1 MNAQTRNNH
10 KVTYRSPGAKTQ
22 AGNKAP
28 VPSSA
33 SVKKKSRRK
42 REKTTFT
49 DASSSS
55 KNCWIGGRDLL
66 PFFPLFPAMQDLAL
80 KMNRRP
86 HQRRRLLPPHPPPSP
101 IPARLPSVAPPLPSP
116 SPADATERM
125 SERSSSLAF
134 PNHSPPFSLVSPSPA
149 PVDPLHLPATN
160 DKTNERPLRL
170 WSDESQGHLPP
181 LSSSLSGSFA
191 PATVGTAF
199 GKTSSVSVFQESNEG
214 EVNQPS
220 SGSDISSKAGDSL
233 DLIRKSLQQWRKL
246 PREPKKEREKQ
257 LLNEFETGVSVRRR
271 FNASN
276 YMSYLSRSCPSS
288 SEARNLNAE
297 LMTSAVLKAQ
307 CKAELSLRLSATEQS
322 VLHSINILTTAK
334 VITSSSA
341 PSASLSPVASVPSQF
356 TDISLPYYNP
366 LSVGTET
373 AASPIPAVPNT
384 LMPPATLSSSNDRHP
399 PIPEIPP
406 VPPRLELNNENVTPS
421 TPPSCPSDQHTLTP
435 RTPTVSVASSPLT
448 PLAPISPLPPPL
460 LSLDS
465 DTAIPAAPSLKFKGH
480 LHVEEMEAFSEA
492 VAEEAL
498 CHQCNKRTSV
508 YMACAFQQECGLT
521 YCRQCIHQ

>member
-1 MNAQTRNNH
+1 MSQELAEALRRQKLVFVGDLATAMNAQTRNNH
-10 KVTYRSPGAKTQ
+10 KVMYRSPGAKTQ

-33 SVKKKSRRK
+33 SVEKKSQGK
-42 REKTTFT
+42 QEKTTFT

-55 KNCWIGGRDLL
+55 KKSLDRRKRSAPILSSVPSDADPSIEDEL
-66 PFFPLFPAMQDLAL
+66 PPTSTSLPASAA
-80 KMNRRP
+80 
-86 HQRRRLLPPHPPPSP
+86 RRRCTRAIVFSPPLSP
-101 IPARLPSVAPPLPSP
+101 IPACLPSVAPPLPSP
-116 SPADATERM
+116 SPADAMERM
-125 SERSSSLAF
+125 
-134 PNHSPPFSLVSPSPA
+134 N
-149 PVDPLHLPATN
+149 PLRLPATN
-160 DKTNERPLRL
+160 NKTNEQPLRL

-181 LSSSLSGSFA
+181 FSSSLSGSFT
-191 PATVGTAF
+191 PASVGTAF
-199 GKTSSVSVFQESNEG
+199 GKMSSVSVFQESNEG

-233 DLIRKSLQQWRKL
+233 DLIWKSLQQWRKL
-246 PREPKKEREKQ
+246 PMEPKKEREKR
-257 LLNEFETGVSVRRR
+257 LLNEFETGVS
-271 FNASN
+271 
-276 YMSYLSRSCPSS
+276 
-288 SEARNLNAE
+288 
-297 LMTSAVLKAQ
+297 AQ
-307 CKAELSLRLSATEQS
+307 RKAELSLRLSATEQS

-334 VITSSSA
+334 VIMSSSA
-341 PSASLSPVASVPSQF
+341 PSVSLSPVALVPSQF
-356 TDISLPYYNP
+356 THISLPYYNP

-384 LMPPATLSSSNDRHP
+384 LTPSATLSSPNDRHP
-399 PIPEIPP
+399 PIPKIPP

-421 TPPSCPSDQHTLTP
+421 TPPSCPSDQHTLAP

-465 DTAIPAAPSLKFKGH
+465 DTATPAAPSLKFKGC

-498 CHQCNKRTSV
+498 CHQCNK
-508 YMACAFQQECGLT
+508 
-521 YCRQCIHQ
+521 